1 MLFMFKGIFFSL
13 FASMSFAFLY
23 YYTSFLKYLDGNQA
37 FGWRM
42 LMLFPFL
49 TIIIVLN
56 KELVNIKSIY
66 HKVIEKPHFFLLL
79 ILSSF
84 LSGLQLWLFMWAP
97 MNNKALE
104 VSLGYFILPFVLILS
119 GYLFFRERVSFLQK
133 FALII
138 ALLGVLHEI
147 WRIGTISWE
156 SMVVAIG
163 YASYFVLR
171 KKINTDNLGGF
182 WWDVLL
188 MLPIALYF
196 IHNSDYN
203 LNNFFSDKSTLYLV
217 IGLGLISAL
226 ALGSYIL
233 SSRYLPLII
242 FGLLGYIEPILLTFV
257 SLLLGE
263 SIKEDEW
270 LTYIP
275 IWIAMCILVLEGII
289 YLLKARRKLVV

>member
-1 MLFMFKGIFFSL
+1 MFKGIFFSL

-23 YYTSFLKYLDGNQA
+23 YYTSYLKYLDGNQA

-56 KELVNIKSIY
+56 KELVNIKYIY
-66 HKVIEKPHFFLLL
+66 QKVIEKPYFFLLL

-97 MNNKALE
+97 MNNKALQ

-119 GYLFFRERVSFLQK
+119 GYLFFKERVSFLQK
-133 FALII
+133 I
-138 ALLGVLHEI
+138 ALVIALFGVLHEI

-156 SMVVAIG
+156 SMVVAMG

-182 WWDVLL
+182 WLDVLL

-196 IHNSDYN
+196 IQNSNYN
-203 LNNFFSDKSTLYLV
+203 LNNAFSDMSTLYLV

-233 SSRYLPLII
+233 SSRHLSMII

-263 SIKEDEW
+263 SIKQEEW

-275 IWIAMCILVLEGII
+275 IWIAMSILVLEGII
-289 YLLKARRKLVV
+289 YLIGTQRKLAI

>member
-1 MLFMFKGIFFSL
+1 MFKGIFFSL

-56 KELVNIKSIY
+56 KELVSIKSIY

-188 MLPIALYF
+188 MLPIALYL

-203 LNNFFSDKSTLYLV
+203 FNNVFSDKSTLYLV
-217 IGLGLISAL
+217 VGLGLISAL

>member
-1 MLFMFKGIFFSL
+1 MLKGIFFSL

-23 YYTSFLKYLDGNQA
+23 YYTSFLTYLDGNQA

-56 KELVNIKSIY
+56 KELVNIKCIY
-66 HKVIEKPHFFLLL
+66 QKVFEKPYFFLLL

-97 MNNKALE
+97 MNNKALQ

-119 GYLFFRERVSFLQK
+119 GYLFFKERVSVLQK
-133 FALII
+133 I
-138 ALLGVLHEI
+138 ALVIALFGVLHEI

-182 WWDVLL
+182 WLDVLL

-196 IHNSDYN
+196 IHNSNYN
-203 LNNFFSDKSTLYLV
+203 LNNAFSDMTTLYLV

-233 SSRYLPLII
+233 SSRHLSMII

-263 SIKEDEW
+263 SIKQEEW

-275 IWIAMCILVLEGII
+275 IWIAMSILVLEGII
-289 YLLKARRKLVV
+289 YLIGTQRKLAI